1 MESGGLTG
9 IWPVDLLLAL
19 AALLGALVVIKR
31 RAVDP
36 VRKMYKGVRK
46 LLRDLYGEDP
56 EDLVEG
62 DTPRPGVFA
71 RIEGIEKDVTAV
83 KWEVETNGHS
93 DSLRNV
99 AVTAAQQAL
108 AARREVAALG
118 EQLSD
123 HITWSEALVAQ
134 QEGRLAGLSE
144 AIEDLRER
152 LPADDET
159 DQ

>member
-36 VRKMYKGVRK
+36 MRKMYKGVRK
-46 LLRDLYGEDP
+46 LLADLYGEDP
-56 EDLVEG
+56 DDLPEG
-62 DTPRPGVFA
+62 RLPAPGVFA
-71 RIEGIEKDVTAV
+71 RIEGIETDVTAV

-99 AVTAAQQAL
+99 AVTAAAQAIL
-108 AARREVAALG
+108 ANRRLDDLTA
-118 EQLSD
+118 QLTD

-134 QEGRLAGLSE
+134 QEGRLAGF
-144 AIEDLRER
+144 EDAVQELRTR
-152 LPADDET
+152 LASGDEP